1 VRLIVRPDFDG
12 LVCALYLKK
21 IFRISAV
28 AYSEPKDIQDG
39 VFQVQP
45 GDIIANL
52 PYHPNCSWWF
62 DHHASNEIPESFRG
76 LFEIAPSAAG
86 LIWKAYKDQFPK
98 LQPFEYLTEQTDIID
113 GALLSKEDILNPQG
127 YILLSMTVVPSHD
140 LTDADYWD
148 YLIDCLEVNDPH
160 QILSD
165 PIPAARVAKFL
176 SGKKE
181 FEDVLLRSSKMK
193 GKVVLTD
200 FLSVSSDDLSQ
211 NRFVVYALFPEAEVS
226 ITLTRMK
233 DKPGLVKLNVAKSVL
248 NRKSELHIGFILR
261 EFGGGG
267 HSGAGST
274 RIEETRLPE
283 ILALLIDRFNQD

>member
-1 VRLIVRPDFDG
+1 MRLIVRPDFDG

-21 IFRISAV
+21 IFRISAI

-39 VFQVQP
+39 VFPVQP

-62 DHHASNEIPESFRG
+62 DHHASNEIPDSFRG

-113 GALLSKEDILNPQG
+113 GALLTKEDIVNPQG

-140 LTDADYWD
+140 LADADYWD
-148 YLIDCLEVNDPH
+148 YLIDLLEVNDTE

-165 PIPAARVAKFL
+165 PVPAERVKKFL
-176 SGKKE
+176 SGKDE
-181 FEDVLLRSSKMK
+181 FEAILKKSSVMK
-193 GKVVLTD
+193 GKVVVTD
-200 FLSVSSDDLSQ
+200 FLSNPPGDFSL
-211 NRFVVYALFPEAEVS
+211 NRFLVYALFPESEVS
-226 ITLTRMK
+226 ITLTRMT
-233 DKPGLVKLNVAKSVL
+233 DKPELVKVSVAKSVL
-248 NRKSELHIGFILR
+248 NRKNELHIGFTLR

-274 RIEETRLPE
+274 RLYESQLPE
-283 ILALLIDRFNQD
+283 ILPQLISRFNLA

>member
-1 VRLIVRPDFDG
+1 MRLIVRPDFDG
-12 LVCALYLKK
+12 LVCAFFLKK

-39 VFQVQP
+39 VFLVQP

-86 LIWKAYKDQFPK
+86 LIWNAYHDQVPK
-98 LQPFEYLTEQTDIID
+98 LHPFKFLAEQTDIID
-113 GALLSKEDILNPQG
+113 GALLSKEDILNPSG

-140 LTDADYWD
+140 PADADYWD
-148 YLIDCLEVNDPH
+148 YLIDLLDVNDPE

-165 PIPAARVAKFL
+165 PVPAARISKFL

-181 FEDVLLRSSKMK
+181 FEEALLRSSRLD
-193 GKVVLTD
+193 GKVVVTD
-200 FLSVSSDDLSQ
+200 FLSLPSDDFSH
-211 NRFVVYALFPEAEVS
+211 NRFLVYALFPDAEVS

-233 DKPGLVKLNVAKSVL
+233 DKPGLIKINVAKSVL
-248 NRKSELHIGFILR
+248 NRKNELHVGFALR

-274 RIEETRLPE
+274 RIEEERLPE
-283 ILALLIDRFNQD
+283 ILSLLISRFNLA